1 MTELLFTTN
10 DVAKLLQVDKST
22 VKRWTDEG
30 KLKCFRTPGGHRKF
44 RAEDLSQ
51 FTADYSY
58 GISPQDF
65 HPQAA
70 SDESVIRRMIAEK
83 EFNVLESVCFSAAIK
98 GKKDEVVNLFSETY
112 KNGLGLP
119 QIFDEILR
127 PTVKKINDLHISG
140 KVLASEKQLAFN
152 ALSNGVVLFSDTI
165 HKPASNDR
173 KAICAMVENDLD
185 DIELK
190 ALVVLLE
197 SRGFEVLNLGTA
209 AGTESVAQL
218 VKSKQPHF
226 VFLVAS
232 RVANGEAL
240 ADEHRKIQRELR
252 MFGGKLVVGGVGY
265 TKELLANTLSGL
277 YDKSCM
283 SFKEFAMIEHG
294 KNNPGSESTQRR
306 KSMNNDQSSMTKEQ

>member
-10 DVAKLLQVDKST
+10 DVAKMLQVDKST
-22 VKRWTDEG
+22 VKRWTDDG

-44 RAEDLSQ
+44 RAEDLYQ
-51 FTADYSY
+51 FMADYSY
-58 GISPQDF
+58 GISPPDF
-65 HPQAA
+65 YPQFA
-70 SDESVIRRMIAEK
+70 SDESVIRRMITEK
-83 EFNVLESVCFSAAIK
+83 QFNVLESVCFSAAIK
-98 GKKDEVVNLFSETY
+98 GKRDEVVELFSETY

-127 PTVKKINDLHISG
+127 PTIKKISDLHISG
-140 KVLASEKQLAFN
+140 KVLASEKQLAYN
-152 ALSNGVVLFSDTI
+152 ALSNGVVLFSDMI

-197 SRGFEVLNLGTA
+197 SRGFEVLNLGTS

-232 RVANGEAL
+232 SVANGDAL
-240 ADEHRKIQRELR
+240 ADEHRKIQLELLA
-252 MFGGKLVVGGVGY
+252 FGGKLIVGGAGY
-265 TKELLANTLSGL
+265 TKELLENTLSGL
-277 YDKSCM
+277 YDKFCAN
-283 SFKEFAMIEHG
+283 FKEFAMIQHE
-294 KNNPGSESTQRR
+294 KNTSGNESMSNGQS
-306 KSMNNDQSSMTKEQ
+306 SMNNHQ

>member
-10 DVAKLLQVDKST
+10 DVAKMLQVDKST

-44 RAEDLSQ
+44 RAEDLYQ
-51 FTADYSY
+51 FMADYSY
-58 GISPQDF
+58 GISPPDF
-65 HPQAA
+65 YPQFA

-98 GKKDEVVNLFSETY
+98 GKRDEVVKLFSETY

-127 PTVKKINDLHISG
+127 PTVKKIAELNISG
-140 KVLASEKQLAFN
+140 KVLASEKQLAYN
-152 ALSNGVVLFSDTI
+152 ALSNGIVLFSDMI
-165 HKPASNDR
+165 HKPASNGR
-173 KAICAMVENDLD
+173 KVICAMVENDLD

-197 SRGFEVLNLGTA
+197 SRGYEVLNLGTS
-209 AGTESVAQL
+209 AGAESVSQL
-218 VKSKQPHF
+218 VMSKQPHF

-232 RVANGEAL
+232 RVANGDLL
-240 ADEHRKIQRELR
+240 AEEHRKIQLELR
-252 MFGGKLVVGGVGY
+252 AFGGKLIVGGAGY
-265 TKELLANTLSGL
+265 TKELLANTLNGL
-277 YDKSCM
+277 YDKSCV
-283 SFKEFAMIEHG
+283 SFKEFAMIQLE
-294 KNNPGSESTQRR
+294 KSNPGNQSL
-306 KSMNNDQSSMTKEQ
+306 KNDQSSMSNKQ

>member
-1 MTELLFTTN
+1 MTELIFTTN
-10 DVAKLLQVDKST
+10 DVAKMLQVDKST
-22 VKRWTDEG
+22 VKRWTDDG

-44 RAEDLSQ
+44 RAEDLYQ
-51 FTADYSY
+51 FMADYNY
-58 GISPQDF
+58 GISPPDF
-65 HPQAA
+65 YPQFA

-83 EFNVLESVCFSAAIK
+83 EFNVLQSVCFSAAIK
-98 GKKDEVVNLFSETY
+98 GKRSEVVELFSETY

-127 PTVKKINDLHISG
+127 PTVKKISDLHISG
-140 KVLASEKQLAFN
+140 KVLASEKQLAYN
-152 ALSNGVVLFSDTI
+152 ALSDGVVLFSDMI
-165 HKPASNDR
+165 HRSASNDR

-190 ALVVLLE
+190 ALVALLE
-197 SRGFEVLNLGTA
+197 SRGFEVLNLGTS

-232 RVANGEAL
+232 GVANTDVL
-240 ADEHRKIQRELR
+240 ADELRKIQLELR
-252 MFGGKLVVGGVGY
+252 AFGGKLIAGGAGY

-277 YDKSCM
+277 YDKFCK
-283 SFKEFAMIEHG
+283 SFKEFAMIQHEETEAG
-294 KNNPGSESTQRR
+294 NESTQRR
-306 KSMNNDQSSMTKEQ
+306 ETMNNSQ